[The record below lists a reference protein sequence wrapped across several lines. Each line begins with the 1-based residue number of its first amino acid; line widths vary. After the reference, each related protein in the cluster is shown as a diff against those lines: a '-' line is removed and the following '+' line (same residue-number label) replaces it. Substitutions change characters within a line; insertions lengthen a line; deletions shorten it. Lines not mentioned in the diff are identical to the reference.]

1 MGLSSLRM
9 KRSLTLNLILTL
21 TVSTVAS
28 HRIADLRKFKVIGRR
43 NIVIIFIAHFLSITH
58 IACRYP
64 QILLTNQA
72 SVE

>member
-43 NIVIIFIAHFLSITH
+43 NIVIIFIAHFFVYNSNSMLISTDT
-58 IACRYP
+58 
-64 QILLTNQA
+64 LD
-72 SVE
+72 